1 MIDKEGKLF
10 GKVNILDLVILLG
23 VLALLSVFVYKHKT
37 QAIVSPTKTVT
48 LKVVCPYIYP
58 PADQNIKVGDY
69 LVANSALV
77 DVKVTAKEVR
87 PALTST
93 TKPDG
98 AMVLSD
104 NPLRK
109 DIFLTLVGKTN
120 AVTPGEITL
129 GGQKVRAGKDDYVV
143 KTQTA
148 EYDNCSILSMEV
160 K

>member
-10 GKVNILDLVILLG
+10 GKLNIIDLVIILG

-58 PADQNIKVGDY
+58 PADEDVKVGDS

-77 DVKVTAKEVR
+77 DVMVTAKEVR
-87 PALTST
+87 PAQTTT

-98 AMVLSD
+98 SMILSS

-109 DIFLTLVGKTN
+109 DVFLTLQGKTN
-120 AVTPGEITL
+120 SVTPGEITL
-129 GGQKVRAGKDDYVV
+129 GGQKVRAGKSDYVV

-148 EYDNCSILSMEV
+148 EYVNCTILSVDV